1 MKPEETT
8 GQAERQTLD
17 NRQLQER
24 AQQRQALDFRDGV
37 YQFNQTFEALLEAY
51 ARDPE
56 RWDGLE

>member
-8 GQAERQTLD
+8 GQAERQTKD
-17 NRQLQER
+17 NRQSQAP
-24 AQQRQALDFRDGV
+24 AQQAQALDFRDGV

-51 ARDPE
+51 AQDPE